1 MKQKIKQN
9 KLISAGIILTL
20 MLFLAIV
27 LQGCSVQS
35 GSQRFRHPDGAELEA
50 ILQNFEQYAEKAME
64 DWQVPGMAI
73 AIIRGDEVIYSKG
86 LGVKKLGES
95 DPVTQNTI
103 FQIGSTSK
111 AFTSTLVAMLVD
123 EGLVDWEDL
132 VIDHL
137 PDFAMY
143 DPEVTQDFRI
153 KDLMSQRSGMPGY
166 SGDELSYFGYSREH
180 IIHCIRHIKPV
191 SEFRSEFAYQN
202 NLFLVAA
209 KLIETKTG
217 KTWEDNIQERI
228 FDPLGM
234 NNSSTD
240 SASFK
245 SAPDV
250 TNLHKMENDEVVPYA
265 VDDNSPFNWLDTYR
279 PAGGINSNLIDMV
292 KWIKFNY
299 HKGRLN
305 NEQLVSRR
313 NMDYLH
319 MAHTF
324 ITDTPV
330 NSILSFSYC
339 QAWMLAEYKPFNFNW
354 HNGET
359 SACRTFVAFVPQ
371 ADIGIVV
378 LSNRVSTL
386 PDNLTYYFFDRYFNK
401 PVFDWS
407 AKALEAHKKL
417 IEEEKESRPVPP
429 ENPEPSLSLASYV
442 GEYANIIVDKMS
454 VDIVDGKLVM
464 TIGPSEA
471 QYILNHFNA
480 NVFIDGEYN
489 YVTFAADAE
498 NNVISAELD
507 LTKVMDDNVLIKQ

>member
-1 MKQKIKQN
+1 LKLKIKQN
-9 KLISAGIILTL
+9 KLIITGIILIL
-20 MLFLAIV
+20 ILFLAI
-27 LQGCSVQS
+27 LIQGCSGQS
-35 GSQRFRHPDGAELEA
+35 GSQGFHHPDGAELEA
-50 ILQNFEQYAEKAME
+50 ILQDFEQYAEKSMD
-64 DWQVPGMAI
+64 DWQIPGMAI

-95 DPVTQNTI
+95 VPVTENTI

-111 AFTSTLVAMLVD
+111 AFTATLVAMLVD
-123 EGLVDWEDL
+123 EGLVDWEDR

-143 DPEVTQDFRI
+143 DPEVTQDFRV

-180 IIHCIRHIKPV
+180 IINCIRHIKPV
-191 SEFRSEFAYQN
+191 SDFRSKYAYQN
-202 NLFLVAA
+202 HLFLVAA
-209 KLIETKTG
+209 ELIEEKTG
-217 KTWEDNIQERI
+217 KTWEQNVQERI
-228 FDPLGM
+228 FNPLGM

-240 SASFK
+240 TESFK
-245 SAPDV
+245 SEPDV
-250 TNLHKMENDEVVPYA
+250 TWLHKMENDEVIAIPM
-265 VDDNSPFNWLDTYR
+265 DDNLSFSWLDIYS
-279 PAGGINSNLIDMV
+279 PAGGINSNLVDMV

-299 HKGRLN
+299 RKGRFN

-324 ITDTPV
+324 ITDTPSH
-330 NSILSFSYC
+330 SIQSLSYC
-339 QAWMLAEYKPFNFNW
+339 QAWVLTGYKPYKFNW
-354 HNGET
+354 HTGAT
-359 SACRTFVAFVPQ
+359 SGCATVVAFASQ

-378 LSNRVSTL
+378 LSNRVTGL
-386 PDNLTYYFFDRYFNK
+386 PQKLSYYFFDRYFDN
-401 PVFDWS
+401 PEVDWS
-407 AKALEAHKKL
+407 AEALEAHNKS
-417 IEEEKESRPVPP
+417 IEEEKKNRPVPP

-464 TIGPSEA
+464 TIGPAEV
-471 QYILNHFNA
+471 QYILNHFDA
-480 NVFIDGEYN
+480 NVFLGEDYN
-489 YVTFAADAE
+489 FVTFATDAE

-507 LTKVMDDNVLIKQ
+507 LIKVMDDNVLIKQ